1 MFGRDAI
8 NLLSTQLQTVTT
20 GFTPAV
26 TVAAGWP
33 TLDFLTNSVA
43 KAAATAVSI
52 YDHGPS
58 RDASRFMLY
67 PANEVLT
74 PPGITATVSQSFIPV
89 NGTAKV
95 TLGGSVTLNDA
106 VAFVAST
113 SPTSTPQAVIVEAAA
128 GATLASMAQALAS
141 GINSDL
147 AGTASATVSG
157 SVLTVTNTSTYILQI
172 ASNVGNLGTRYTE
185 VDREIRQVQVDV
197 WAPTDAIRTAVS
209 RPIDQQLG
217 YLDAHFGM
225 QGVGGTTDD
234 GTWVRVR
241 RLSSQFIDRD
251 VLSDV
256 YRWMWHVTLEYGIT
270 YEEQLYSVLSFMP
283 SIQQSFGDLTIDS
296 TVTVDSGQS
305 I

>member
-8 NLLSTQLQTVTT
+8 NLLATQLQSVTG

-58 RDASRFMLY
+58 LDASRFMLY
-67 PANEVLT
+67 TANEVLT
-74 PPGITATVSQSFIPV
+74 TPGITAVVSQSFIVV
-89 NGTAKV
+89 NGTTTV
-95 TLGGSVTLNDA
+95 TLGGSVVLNDA
-106 VAFVAST
+106 VAFVVSSGAA
-113 SPTSTPQAVIVEAAA
+113 STPQVVIVEAAV

-141 GINSDL
+141 GINTNL
-147 AGTASATVSG
+147 VGIASATVCG
-157 SVLTVTNTSTYILQI
+157 SVLTVTNTSTSLLQI
-172 ASNVGNLGTRYTE
+172 AANVGNLGTRYTE

-209 RPIDQQLG
+209 RPIDQPLG

-270 YEEQLYSVLSFMP
+270 YEEQLYSVLSFIP
-283 SIQQSFGDLTIDS
+283 SIQQGFGGLTIDS
-296 TVTVDSGQS
+296 PTTVDGGQP

>member
-8 NLLSTQLQTVTT
+8 NLLATQLQSVTG

-67 PANEVLT
+67 TANEVLT
-74 PPGITATVSQSFIPV
+74 TPGITAVVSQSFIVV
-89 NGTAKV
+89 NGTTTV
-95 TLGGSVTLNDA
+95 TLGGSVVLNDA
-106 VAFVAST
+106 VAFVVSSGAA
-113 SPTSTPQAVIVEAAA
+113 STPQVVIVEAAV

-141 GINSDL
+141 GINTNL
-147 AGTASATVSG
+147 VGIASATVSG
-157 SVLTVTNTSTYILQI
+157 SVLTVINTSTSLLQI
-172 ASNVGNLGTRYTE
+172 AANVGNLGTRYTE

-283 SIQQSFGDLTIDS
+283 SIQQSFGGLTIDAP
-296 TVTVDSGQS
+296 TTVDGGQP

>member
-8 NLLSTQLQTVTT
+8 NLLVTQLQSVTG

-43 KAAATAVSI
+43 KSAATAVSI

-67 PANEVLT
+67 TANEVLT
-74 PPGITATVSQSFIPV
+74 APGITAAVSQNFIVV
-89 NGTAKV
+89 NGTATV

-106 VAFVAST
+106 VAFVVSSSAVSA
-113 SPTSTPQAVIVEAAA
+113 PQVVIVEAAT
-128 GATLASMAQALAS
+128 GATLTSMAQALAS

-147 AGTASATVSG
+147 VGLVSTTVSG
-157 SVLTVTNTSTYILQI
+157 SVLTVTNTSTSSIQI
-172 ASNVGNLGTRYTE
+172 AANVGNLGTRYTE

-270 YEEQLYSVLSFMP
+270 YEEQLYSVLSFIP
-283 SIQQSFGDLTIDS
+283 SIQQGLWGLTIDS
-296 TVTVDSGQS
+296 PTTVDGGQP

>member
-8 NLLSTQLQTVTT
+8 NLLVTQLQSVTG

-43 KAAATAVSI
+43 KSAATAVSI

-67 PANEVLT
+67 TANEVLT
-74 PPGITATVSQSFIPV
+74 APGIAAAVSQNFIVV
-89 NGTAKV
+89 NGTATV

-106 VAFVAST
+106 VAFVVSSSAVSA
-113 SPTSTPQAVIVEAAA
+113 PQVVIVEAAT
-128 GATLASMAQALAS
+128 GATLASMAQALTS

-147 AGTASATVSG
+147 VGLVSATVSG
-157 SVLTVTNTSTYILQI
+157 SVLTVTNTSTSSIQI
-172 ASNVGNLGTRYTE
+172 AANVGNLGTRYTE

-270 YEEQLYSVLSFMP
+270 YEEQLYSVLSFIP
-283 SIQQSFGDLTIDS
+283 SIQQGFGGLTIDS
-296 TVTVDSGQS
+296 PTTVDGGQP

>member
-8 NLLSTQLQTVTT
+8 NLLATQLQSVTG

-33 TLDFLTNSVA
+33 TLDFPTNSVA
-43 KAAATAVSI
+43 KSAATAVSI

-67 PANEVLT
+67 TANEVLT
-74 PPGITATVSQSFIPV
+74 APGITAAVSQNFIVV
-89 NGTAKV
+89 NGTATV

-106 VAFVAST
+106 VAFVVSSSAVSA
-113 SPTSTPQAVIVEAAA
+113 PQVVIVEAAT
-128 GATLASMAQALAS
+128 GATLTSMAQALAS

-147 AGTASATVSG
+147 VGLVSATVSG
-157 SVLTVTNTSTYILQI
+157 SVLTVTNTSTSSIQI
-172 ASNVGNLGTRYTE
+172 AANVGNLGTRYTE

-270 YEEQLYSVLSFMP
+270 YEEQLYSVLSFIP
-283 SIQQSFGDLTIDS
+283 SIQQGFGGLTIDS
-296 TVTVDSGQS
+296 PTTVDGGQP

>member
-8 NLLSTQLQTVTT
+8 NLLVTQLQSVTG

-43 KAAATAVSI
+43 KSAATAVSI

-67 PANEVLT
+67 TANEVLT
-74 PPGITATVSQSFIPV
+74 APGIAAAVSQNFIVV
-89 NGTAKV
+89 NGTATV

-106 VAFVAST
+106 VAFVVSSSAVSA
-113 SPTSTPQAVIVEAAA
+113 PQIVIVEAAT
-128 GATLASMAQALAS
+128 GATLASMAQALTS

-147 AGTASATVSG
+147 VGLVSATVSG
-157 SVLTVTNTSTYILQI
+157 SVLTVTNTSTSSIQI
-172 ASNVGNLGTRYTE
+172 AANVGNLGTRYTE

-270 YEEQLYSVLSFMP
+270 YEEQLYSVLSFIP
-283 SIQQSFGDLTIDS
+283 SIQQGFGGLTIDS
-296 TVTVDSGQS
+296 PTTVDGGQP

>member
-8 NLLSTQLQTVTT
+8 NLLVTQLQSVTG

-43 KAAATAVSI
+43 KSAATAVSI

-67 PANEVLT
+67 TANEVLT
-74 PPGITATVSQSFIPV
+74 APGITAAVSQNFIVV
-89 NGTAKV
+89 NGTATV

-106 VAFVAST
+106 VAFVVSSSAVSA
-113 SPTSTPQAVIVEAAA
+113 PQVVIVEAAT

-147 AGTASATVSG
+147 VGLVSTTVSG
-157 SVLTVTNTSTYILQI
+157 SVLTVTNTSTSSIQI
-172 ASNVGNLGTRYTE
+172 AANVGNLGTRYTE

-270 YEEQLYSVLSFMP
+270 YEEQLYSVLSFIP
-283 SIQQSFGDLTIDS
+283 SIQQGLWGLTIDS
-296 TVTVDSGQS
+296 PTTVDGGQP